1 MAKYSSKPTTIQASA
16 DEAFQCLTNISAFQE
31 RINSIPEEQK
41 KQIGDLKFTED
52 SITLNTPQVGE
63 IQFNVIERTAPSRLV
78 FSAAKSPVP
87 LTLAVNL
94 SEKSSSET
102 EITSVIDVEIPAMLR
117 PLIGSKM
124 QEAAEKFNEL
134 ILTICNK

>member
-1 MAKYSSKPTTIQASA
+1 MAKMELQNNNNEIKKIYFESAS
-16 DEAFQCLTNISAFQE
+16 LFQE
-31 RINSIPEEQK
+31 LVK
-41 KQIGDLKFTED
+41 GKQIGDLKFTED

-94 SEKSSSET
+94 SSKSDTET

-134 ILTICNK
+134 IITICNN